1 MPRNRE
7 ITLVNAAY
15 NEPYKVR
22 SLLQPLG
29 ILYLAAYLRRY
40 DWDIDYRDYQL
51 VASPS
56 PRPQELANLLVDAC
70 DIVGIGCHS
79 AHLPLIC
86 EAVTLLKKARP
97 DKFVILGG
105 VGPTLVARELMG
117 AFEAVD
123 LVVRGEGEVTLL
135 EALTAI
141 SQGDDLSQV
150 KGLCYRRGQHVAV
163 TPNRELIPNLD
174 VLPRPAYDLLDFS
187 VFQDPGLPVPMRR
200 LASVA
205 PSRGCPY
212 RCPFCSNSALYGG
225 RVRLREPQLVAE
237 EVGFLCQQFGCN
249 FINFT
254 DDTFTL
260 DRDRTIQLCKALR
273 QEAPGVKW
281 KCGTRVDL
289 VDTELMTLMAEAGCI
304 EVQYGLESGSEHMR
318 KKLGKQIGTD
328 RAIEI
333 IEESVKIF
341 PKVKVSFMW
350 GFPFESL
357 DDLYETVTIMRL
369 LSEKGAYLN
378 FVFWEPYPGTAL
390 FERYRSQLRLL
401 EELEPAD
408 RPRDYQYDASLLAT
422 IMSHPAIFT
431 NLAFVPS
438 DTLAEK
444 VRLLRA
450 WGFPYFDLGSF
461 RIPVTFEQE
470 STQVP
475 DSIPPDWLIGMNEM
489 VRLQHIGRRSFVFNT
504 RSSALYEINR
514 EAAELLHACAAPAPA
529 KELVERIMSSQH
541 FKTRQVEGHVMK
553 ALAEFLRKGWL
564 SIKGEESA
572 K

>member
-1 MPRNRE
+1 MPRKRE

-29 ILYLAAYLRRY
+29 ILYLAAYVRRY
-40 DWDIDYRDYQL
+40 GWDIDYRDYQL
-51 VASPS
+51 VASSS
-56 PRPQELANLLVDAC
+56 PHPEELAELLVDGC

-79 AHLPLIC
+79 AHLPLVC
-86 EAVTLLKKARP
+86 SAVTLLKQARP
-97 DKFVILGG
+97 DRFVILGG

-117 AFEAVD
+117 SFEAVD

-141 SQGDDLSQV
+141 SQGDDLSKV
-150 KGLCYRRGQHVAV
+150 KGVCYRRGQHVAV
-163 TPNRELIPNLD
+163 TPNRELIPDLD

-187 VFQDPGLPVPMRR
+187 VFQDPGLPVTMRR

-212 RCPFCSNSALYGG
+212 HCPFCTSNAFYGG
-225 RVRLREPQLVAE
+225 RVRLREPRLVAE
-237 EVGFLCQQFGCN
+237 EVGFLCQHFGCN
-249 FINFT
+249 LINFT

-260 DRDRTIQLCKALR
+260 DRSRTIQLCQALR

-281 KCGTRVDL
+281 RCGTRVDL
-289 VDTELMTLMAEAGCI
+289 MDVELMTLMAEAGCI
-304 EVQYGLESGSEHMR
+304 EVQYGLESGSERVR
-318 KKLGKQIGTD
+318 KKLGKRIGTG
-328 RAIEI
+328 RAIEV
-333 IEESVKIF
+333 IEDSVKIF

-357 DDLYETVTIMRL
+357 DDLHETVTVMRL
-369 LSEKGAYLN
+369 LSEAGAYLN

-390 FERYRSQLRLL
+390 FERYRSQVSLL
-401 EELEPAD
+401 EELKPAD
-408 RPRDYQYDASLLAT
+408 RPRDYRYDGALLAT
-422 IMSHPAIFT
+422 IMSHPTIFT

-450 WGFPYFDLGSF
+450 WGFPNFDLSNF
-461 RIPVTFEQE
+461 QIPVTLEQE
-470 STQVP
+470 KNEVP
-475 DSIPPDWLIGMNEM
+475 DSLPPNWLIGMNEM
-489 VRLQHIGRRSFVFNT
+489 VRLQHIAGRFFVFNT
-504 RSSALYEINR
+504 QSSALYEIDK
-514 EAAELLHACAAPAPA
+514 EAAELLDVCATPAPV
-529 KELVERIMSSQH
+529 KELVQRIMPSQYP
-541 FKTRQVEGHVMK
+541 KTKQVEGHIMK
-553 ALAEFLRKGWL
+553 ALAEFLKKGWL
-564 SIKGEESA
+564 SIKGEEST